1 MKITENQARSMKAF
15 FDDFIIAKKAAKDW
29 QTKQLKVINHN
40 LEQ

>member
-1 MKITENQARSMKAF
+1 MKTSKTMKEF
-15 FDDFIIAKKAAKDW
+15 FDDFIIAKRRKDW